1 MVVKQT
7 KKPVANKKVT
17 TKKQI
22 KKPVVN
28 KCTKKC
34 TNKYVKPIKVSLD
47 EIKITKVEEKKTF
60 WKRFKEFFGF

>member
-22 KKPVVN
+22 KKPVTN
-28 KCTKKC
+28 KCIKRC
-34 TNKYVKPIKVSLD
+34 VKPIKVSLD
-47 EIKITKVEEKKTF
+47 EVKITKVEEKKTF